1 MNDAMEASFTDKEL
15 HFIVIGVLGMLIF
28 FAVHAVFKRLA
39 KFSITAVSFIYVF
52 TVMVVITFAIEI
64 GQKVSGTGNM
74 DFGDIVSGMWGFIA
88 LFGVY
93 ALVRAGAALL
103 SAAGPPDQ
111 GGKAPAGRKWELIF
125 DARNGTIHLTN
136 ETHVRFA
143 GRAG

>member
-1 MNDAMEASFTDKEL
+1 MKALLYWIIDVISHIHEDILHLNDAMEASFTDKEL

-93 ALVRAGAALL
+93 ALVRAGAALFRL
-103 SAAGPPDQ
+103 LARRIR
-111 GGKAPAGRKWELIF
+111 AGRPPRDESG
-125 DARNGTIHLTN
+125 N
-136 ETHVRFA
+136 
-143 GRAG
+143 

>member
-1 MNDAMEASFTDKEL
+1 M
-15 HFIVIGVLGMLIF
+15 
-28 FAVHAVFKRLA
+28 HAVFKRLA

-93 ALVRAGAALL
+93 ALVRAGAALFRL
-103 SAAGPPDQ
+103 LARRIR
-111 GGKAPAGRKWELIF
+111 AGRPPRDESG
-125 DARNGTIHLTN
+125 N
-136 ETHVRFA
+136 
-143 GRAG
+143 

>member
-1 MNDAMEASFTDKEL
+1 MCIRDSEDILHLNDAMEASFTDKEL

-93 ALVRAGAALL
+93 ALVRAGAALFRL
-103 SAAGPPDQ
+103 LARRIR
-111 GGKAPAGRKWELIF
+111 AGRPPRDESG
-125 DARNGTIHLTN
+125 N
-136 ETHVRFA
+136 
-143 GRAG
+143 